1 MKETIKN
8 EDAAVFRNELVRILS
23 GDRRILGVGQTGDIH
38 APLIPGKSDID
49 LFVICSSV
57 PSEEERSALYGGIK
71 ENQFICQEQL
81 LFSKQETLL
90 RFYRKLPEETGTL
103 PGKADA
109 YYPDCGGRKHDR
121 RVGKDTPEDWQ
132 RTDPDV
138 KHGDRVKNN
147 GRISQ

>member
-71 ENQFICQEQL
+71 EKCESVHMPRTTAIFQAGNAAPL
-81 LFSKQETLL
+81 LSKASGRNRNTA
-90 RFYRKLPEETGTL
+90 RKG
-103 PGKADA
+103 
-109 YYPDCGGRKHDR
+109 
-121 RVGKDTPEDWQ
+121 
-132 RTDPDV
+132 
-138 KHGDRVKNN
+138 
-147 GRISQ
+147 